1 MQEPALAVPSM
12 GGSRREDAAIA
23 EGMQRGVMPGA
34 TMAREE
40 GTCRLIGGDYA
51 VSEYG
56 QRRWELTAGETE
68 ERASEGRKKRGKKRG
83 ESVAGSLL
91 KASAAFMQRNLI
103 DSSDGES
110 DEDRPIAPNAHSAPA
125 QAVLSKT
132 RQEPNRPLRL
142 PSVADDPP
150 GSLQHARPPYAD
162 APTSNIIPRLPE
174 AGLDDSPEP
183 ATRGQG
189 LRSLNCSLNP
199 IRRDTQS
206 VSATPQGLGKKSL
219 MLAAP
224 TVPSPQ
230 VSERSTAQNVP
241 ALPYSQGQKPERML
255 HKATAAG
262 PATPASVELIL
273 DIQLADLH
281 DVELFKREVASD
293 VAVALGPR
301 ATDVR
306 VLGLRAGSI
315 VAQVQATPLGGLT
328 TADIKQI
335 LAGQCQERSSLLL
348 RGKHTAKT
356 THVIDAETGQV
367 LSSAGGVQGGESPT
381 LLSMSIIS
389 SVDDADYHLPPHS
402 PRPDGTDL
410 PARDSCEATAAG
422 GAASSAVMVDS
433 SGGRGR
439 GPTGQSVIEETEHA
453 GQSAI
458 YEPLLAHDSQQQ
470 VAV

>member
-1 MQEPALAVPSM
+1 MQ
-12 GGSRREDAAIA
+12 GAA
-23 EGMQRGVMPGA
+23 
-34 TMAREE
+34 MAREE
-40 GTCRLIGGDYA
+40 GTYRLIGGDYS

-68 ERASEGRKKRGKKRG
+68 RRASEGRKKRGKKRG

-110 DEDRPIAPNAHSAPA
+110 DEDRPFAPDAHSTPA
-125 QAVLSKT
+125 QAVLSET
-132 RQEPNRPLRL
+132 RIEANRPLRL
-142 PSVADDPP
+142 PSIADDPP

-162 APTSNIIPRLPE
+162 VPTTNVVIPRLPE
-174 AGLDDSPEP
+174 AGLDDSPEQ
-183 ATRGQG
+183 ATRSQG

-219 MLAAP
+219 MLALP

-230 VSERSTAQNVP
+230 ISERSTAQNVP
-241 ALPYSQGQKPERML
+241 ALTCSQEQKPERML

-273 DIQLADLH
+273 DMQLSDLH

-301 ATDVR
+301 ATNVR

-315 VAQVQATPLGGLT
+315 VAQVEATPLGGLT
-328 TADIKQI
+328 TADIKEI
-335 LAGQCQERSSLLL
+335 LAEQCQERSSLLL

-367 LSSAGGVQGGESPT
+367 LSPAGGVQGGESPL
-381 LLSMSIIS
+381 LLSLSIIS
-389 SVDDADYHLPPHS
+389 SVDDVDYHLPPHS
-402 PRPDGTDL
+402 PRADGADL
-410 PARDSCEATAAG
+410 PARDSCEATAAES
-422 GAASSAVMVDS
+422 AASSAVMVDS

-439 GPTGQSVIEETEHA
+439 GPTGQSAMEETEHA
-453 GQSAI
+453 GQGAV
-458 YEPLLAHDSQQQ
+458 PGLLLAHDSQQQ
-470 VAV
+470 GAVCAPPPCCCSFIWSREQ